1 MEERRLI
8 YLLERYQANAA
19 TAEELQEL
27 STLLKVDAGSD
38 LFKTVLAEMM
48 GKEAPVFPMNQER
61 WQKMALDIAHVDKG
75 YIRPVVTLK
84 TRVVRMSPWAGAA
97 AVVLLMILGG
107 YLWKNLKYS
116 SSSLADRTIS
126 TARGE
131 QREIILPDG
140 THVWLNSASSIRWTV
155 PFNEKERSVELSG
168 EAFFDVQH
176 ADKIPFLIH
185 SGVITTIVLGTSFDV
200 TAYSHQKHMIVA
212 VQSGKVK
219 VQAGPRVLAV
229 LEKGRQVSVSA
240 DATSYQKDID
250 PLAIASWRTGN
261 LVYKDEKL
269 EDIIADLQRAFKDSI
284 EIKNAS
290 LRETMITITLN
301 KRMGV
306 RDALEMICR
315 TTDSRLSNKNGIFT
329 IE

>member
-1 MEERRLI
+1 MEEQRLI

-131 QREIILPDG
+131 QREIILPDEQSVLIKDAPAADSQKAIEEIEKA
-140 THVWLNSASSIRWTV
+140 HILSILEQCN
-155 PFNEKERSVELSG
+155 F
-168 EAFFDVQH
+168 
-176 ADKIPFLIH
+176 KI
-185 SGVITTIVLGTSFDV
+185 
-200 TAYSHQKHMIVA
+200 
-212 VQSGKVK
+212 SGKGG
-219 VQAGPRVLAV
+219 AAEL
-229 LEKGRQVSVSA
+229 L
-240 DATSYQKDID
+240 
-250 PLAIASWRTGN
+250 N
-261 LVYKDEKL
+261 LQPTALYAK
-269 EDIIADLQRAFKDSI
+269 
-284 EIKNAS
+284 IK
-290 LRETMITITLN
+290 
-301 KRMGV
+301 KF
-306 RDALEMICR
+306 
-315 TTDSRLSNKNGIFT
+315 GIKKFFY
-329 IE
+329 